1 MTLPGECYGWSVF
14 ISGGIT
20 VSMVEARALFLVVIV
35 GLWFVKWQPYYGKAF
50 TAAETHSIG
59 KSILANSNDNPFA
72 AARDYAWS
80 ISGRMESG
88 GLGVLLGSLIQVLI
102 PRDWLLRT
110 LGQARFRG
118 TLLGTVFSLPGMMCT
133 CCAAPVAAGM
143 RKQQASMGGALAFWL
158 GNPLLNPATLVFM
171 GFVLGWQFALVRL
184 LAGLATVL
192 VVATLVQKWVKEAA
206 TQPVSVPEQPVATVQ
221 DGFFSRWLRAL
232 WTLFWNTIPVYILA
246 VLVLGAARVWLFPH
260 ADGVVDN
267 TLFWV
272 IAMAIAGC
280 LFVIPTAAEI
290 PIVQTMMLAGMGVA
304 PALALLITLP
314 AVSVPSLIML
324 RKAFP
329 AKALWL
335 TGGLVALC
343 GAVVGGLALI

>member
-1 MTLPGECYGWSVF
+1 MAGQSSSQAASPFQWWKP
-14 ISGGIT
+14 
-20 VSMVEARALFLVVIV
+20 ALFFLVVIV
-35 GLWFVKWQPYYGKAF
+35 GLWYVKWQPYYGKAF

-59 KSILANSNDNPFA
+59 KSILAQADANPLMA
-72 AARDYAWS
+72 AWDYAMVYFLAVWKAAV
-80 ISGRMESG
+80 
-88 GLGVLLGSLIQVLI
+88 LGVLLGSLIQVLI

-110 LGQARFRG
+110 LGQSRFQG
-118 TLLGTVFSLPGMMCT
+118 TLLGAIFSLPGMMCT

-143 RKQQASMGGALAFWL
+143 RKQQVS
-158 GNPLLNPATLVFM
+158 M

-184 LAGLATVL
+184 VAGLATVL
-192 VVATLVQKWVKEAA
+192 TVATLVQKWVKEAA
-206 TQPVSVPEQPVATVQ
+206 TQPVAVPAAPSEATQ
-221 DGFFSRWLRAL
+221 GGFFSRWLRAL

-290 PIVQTMMLAGMGVA
+290 PIVQTMMLAGMGTA

-343 GAVVGGLALI
+343 GAIVGALALV

>member
-1 MTLPGECYGWSVF
+1 MTAQPASSAATPREWWKP
-14 ISGGIT
+14 
-20 VSMVEARALFLVVIV
+20 ALFFLVVII

-59 KSILANSNDNPFA
+59 KSILANADSSPLQA
-72 AARDYAWS
+72 AWDYAMVYFLAVWKAAV
-80 ISGRMESG
+80 
-88 GLGVLLGSLIQVLI
+88 LGVLLGSLIQVLI

-110 LGQARFRG
+110 LGQPRFRG
-118 TLLGTVFSLPGMMCT
+118 TLFGTLFSLPGMMCS

-143 RKQQASMGGALAFWL
+143 RRQRVSMGGALAFWM

-171 GFVLGWQFALVRL
+171 GFVLGWEFTLIRL
-184 LAGLATVL
+184 AAGLVTVL
-192 VVATLVQKWVKEAA
+192 LVASVVQKWVKETAL
-206 TQPVSVPEQPVATVQ
+206 QPAPVELTETRGPQ
-221 DGFFSRWLRAL
+221 GSFLSRWGQAL
-232 WTLFWNTIPVYILA
+232 WALFWSTIPVYILA

-260 ADGVVDN
+260 AEGAVDN
-267 TLFWV
+267 TLLWV
-272 IAMAIAGC
+272 IAMAIVGC

-290 PIVQTMMLAGMGVA
+290 PIVQTMMLAGMGMA

-314 AVSVPSLIML
+314 AVSLPSLIML

-335 TGGLVALC
+335 TGVLVALC
-343 GAVVGGLALI
+343 GTVVGAIALIA

>member
-1 MTLPGECYGWSVF
+1 MNIISHFNSF
-14 ISGGIT
+14 ILLTG
-20 VSMVEARALFLVVIV
+20 A
-35 GLWFVKWQPYYGKAF
+35 P
-50 TAAETHSIG
+50 
-59 KSILANSNDNPFA
+59 ILAQEPSDVAKNV
-72 AARDYAWS
+72 RMMV
-80 ISGRMESG
+80 SGIVSYTR
-88 GLGVLLGSLIQVLI
+88 
-102 PRDWLLRT
+102 
-110 LGQARFRG
+110 
-118 TLLGTVFSLPGMMCT
+118 
-133 CCAAPVAAGM
+133 
-143 RKQQASMGGALAFWL
+143 
-158 GNPLLNPATLVFM
+158 
-171 GFVLGWQFALVRL
+171 
-184 LAGLATVL
+184 
-192 VVATLVQKWVKEAA
+192 WVKEAA